1 MLGSNACRGVT
12 TPGMEGAGCVA
23 LEDCAGGYACIG
35 GACSKH
41 CAIDVDC
48 ADIRRKCAVTLQS
61 GGTPIPGVLMCSSAC
76 DPTDAAAGGFCPAGF
91 SCHLSFID
99 PDGDPESG
107 DETTFATCNEAGAA
121 TQGQA
126 CANNLDCA
134 VNHLCI
140 GPAPT
145 TCVRMCT
152 VAPPG
157 GECPIGTTC
166 VGLIPTMLIGGIEY
180 GACI

>member
-1 MLGSNACRGVT
+1 MMLGSTKCRNVT
-12 TPGMEGAGCVA
+12 TPGMEGSACTP
-23 LEDCAGGYACIG
+23 LEDCAGGYVCVSSS
-35 GACSKH
+35 CSKY

-48 ADIRRKCAVTLQS
+48 GDIRRKCVVTLVA
-61 GGTPIPGVLMCSSAC
+61 GGTPIPGAITCSSAC

-99 PDGDPESG
+99 PDMDPESG
-107 DETTFATCNEAGAA
+107 DETTFATCGPAGTA

-126 CANNLDCA
+126 CTFSTDCA
-134 VNHLCI
+134 INHLCI
-140 GPAPT
+140 GPTPT

-152 VAPPG
+152 VPTGA
-157 GECPIGTTC
+157 ECPIGTTC
-166 VGLIPTMLIGGIEY
+166 VGLLPQMIIGGVEY